1 MWEANPRNTNQV
13 WFWLL
18 YLEAFTQTFH
28 LGQPLFC
35 KRRTLGIFPFQ
46 VSEHFQWIL
55 AIWDAQRL
63 SPIPLLSAHFK
74 APLFMS
80 ARDRCQASLL
90 HSHYWHSCHLFLYLH
105 SHSGDSVQFFYTR
118 HKRFDWRGCSF
129 SMWTGTY
136 FTGNHFN
143 EQKKMLARILP
154 NIMWG
159 EKKFKKKKRAF
170 LKFQCWG
177 SDACIQGA
185 GQWWDLGSAF
195 LWKNG
200 HWVVRQSVS

>member
-1 MWEANPRNTNQV
+1 
-13 WFWLL
+13 
-18 YLEAFTQTFH
+18 
-28 LGQPLFC
+28 
-35 KRRTLGIFPFQ
+35 
-46 VSEHFQWIL
+46 
-55 AIWDAQRL
+55 
-63 SPIPLLSAHFK
+63 
-74 APLFMS
+74 MS

-154 NIMWG
+154 NTSCEG
-159 EKKFKKKKRAF
+159 KKSLKKKKSIFKVPMLGFRCLHTGCRTVMRFGLSF
-170 LKFQCWG
+170 LVKKWP
-177 SDACIQGA
+177 
-185 GQWWDLGSAF
+185 LGCETVCKLKPSKMETQTEMK
-195 LWKNG
+195 LEK
-200 HWVVRQSVS
+200 RY